1 MVSLAEDAVQGVE
14 VLGQEGVSEFL
25 AAGEL
30 LRPAAKVQ
38 LAEAAPVQQAVA
50 GDDVDLEGGGVPEPF
65 DTTRPQRRH
74 QQAEAGDRRCERV
87 DVHTAD
93 SVQSALDQHPFGRA
107 RLAAEPFAQQPREGA
122 EQEVAGAAG
131 GIDEAEAGEAEL
143 VKRRGQGAVQDEL
156 LDELRGLQQGE
167 ALLRLVGEVLVQ
179 VAEEAGVP
187 FGVGEVVAERA
198 GVRVHRAPERQQV
211 ARRVAGDAVAPHR
224 IALAVVELRHSG
236 QAPGLGEDI
245 QQVVAVRVDRVGA
258 EVERLPIR
266 GACIAFSRPGD
277 QRRFDQAVVLRKT
290 HEHAAK
296 QPRDRGLG
304 QRAAAPDAEGVAGAP
319 GLLRSPV
326 FLFERGGHRRV
337 GPRAFGEVLFQPLQL
352 PAQVP
357 QQ

>member
-1 MVSLAEDAVQGVE
+1 MIPLPEDAVQGVE

-30 LRPAAKVQ
+30 LRPAAKVE
-38 LAEAAPVQQAVA
+38 LVEAAPVQQAVA
-50 GDDVDLEGGGVPEPF
+50 GDDMDLESGGIPEPF
-65 DTTRPQRRH
+65 DTARAECGDE
-74 QQAEAGDRRCERV
+74 QAEAGDRRRERV
-87 DVHTAD
+87 DVHAAD
-93 SVQSALDQHPFGRA
+93 SVQGALDQHSFGRV

-131 GIDEAEAGEAEL
+131 GVDEAEAGEAEL
-143 VKRRGQGAVQDEL
+143 VERRGQGAVQDEL

-167 ALLRLVGEVLVQ
+167 ALLRVVGEVLVQ

-236 QAPGLGEDI
+236 QVPGLGEDV
-245 QQVVAVRVDRVGA
+245 QQVVAVRVDRAGA
-258 EVERLPIR
+258 EVEGLAVRS
-266 GACIAFSRPGD
+266 ACIAFSRPGD

-290 HEHAAK
+290 HEHAAE
-296 QPRDRGLG
+296 QPRNRGLD

-326 FLFERGGHRRV
+326 FLFERGGHRQV
-337 GPRAFGEVLFQPLQL
+337 GLRAFGEILFQPLQL
-352 PAQVP
+352 PTQVP